1 MPGEQFAELVALVA
15 RLRAPDGCPWDR
27 TQTFDSIKPY
37 LLEET
42 YEVVDAIDRRDFAEL
57 KSELGDLLL
66 QVVFFSQMAAEEGR
80 FTIDDVIE
88 RIRAKMVHRHPHIFG
103 EVEARTPGEVLRRW
117 EELKAEEQ
125 REQGQG
131 HGDPSAAP
139 AAPCWTGWRAPFRR
153 CSKPT
158 RSTPRASIVG
168 FDWRRIE
175 DLLEKVEEELGEL
188 RQALAEAELD
198 RRRLRCQ
205 DEVGDLLFVL
215 VNVARFLD
223 LEPESALRHTNDKFR
238 RRFRWLEARLAERGK
253 KPASST
259 LEEMEELWGRSKSE
273 AVR

>member
-131 HGDPSAAP
+131 HGDPLRPGGSMLDGVARAIP
-139 AAPCWTGWRAPFRR
+139 ALLEAYQINA
-153 CSKPT
+153 
-158 RSTPRASIVG
+158 RASIVG